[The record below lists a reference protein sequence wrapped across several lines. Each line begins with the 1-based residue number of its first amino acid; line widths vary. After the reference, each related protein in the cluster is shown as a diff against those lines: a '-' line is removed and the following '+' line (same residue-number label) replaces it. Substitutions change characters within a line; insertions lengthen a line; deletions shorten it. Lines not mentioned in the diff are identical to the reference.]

1 MTRNGRKKAIYES
14 VSFQIRVYNIMYR
27 PFNIKVQFISN
38 KHLQRW
44 LMRLSDEALEIP
56 GNCQNTKTLFDNQE
70 MLARV
75 LEAVARALEAV
86 ARALEAVARAPEAVA
101 RVPRISI
108 LLLL

>member
-1 MTRNGRKKAIYES
+1 MNDCNLIVNICS
-14 VSFQIRVYNIMYR
+14 V
-27 PFNIKVQFISN
+27 
-38 KHLQRW
+38 
-44 LMRLSDEALEIP
+44 EIP
-56 GNCQNTKTLFDNQE
+56 GNCQSIKTLFDNQE

-101 RVPRISI
+101 RVPRTST